1 MYLNYK
7 LAPNRNFFANTLGIT
22 KETFPDMYY
31 QDKYDLDEIS
41 IQKTYYNQFSKEIN
55 EYKNNQI

>member
-22 KETFPDMYY
+22 KETFPDMYR
-31 QDKYDLDEIS
+31 QDKYDIDEIS
-41 IQKTYYNQFSKEIN
+41 I
-55 EYKNNQI
+55 